1 MYFEDEKFKLIAPD
15 VDRLLRCFDRR
26 DFNASAST
34 EILLN
39 AAEPVFRVLEPL
51 AL

>member
-1 MYFEDEKFKLIAPD
+1 MYFEDEKFKLVAPD